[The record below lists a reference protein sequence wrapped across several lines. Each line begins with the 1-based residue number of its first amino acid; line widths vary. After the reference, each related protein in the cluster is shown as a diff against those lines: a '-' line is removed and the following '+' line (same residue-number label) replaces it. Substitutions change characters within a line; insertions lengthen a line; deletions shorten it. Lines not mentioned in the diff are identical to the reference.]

1 MSKSFFLLIT
11 ALVSLSASA
20 EVYKDSDLKQVS
32 YSSGQERG
40 AGSGIA
46 AEFHRAMDD
55 FIKLVKENKD
65 YFPGVNIKDLEA
77 AQLRVLVNY
86 KPIRVCN
93 TSAVLD
99 AHSNI
104 KKQTIFVNQAAWVA
118 KSWQDKVHISGHELL
133 LNTGYEK
140 SNQYQLS
147 NQVYKID
154 KDYLSKKYGD
164 QSLCQI
170 DPHNCDSYYGIKDN
184 LNEYIKLYTDKK
196 INLEDLQIL
205 IEMRLNTINIVKRTS
220 IGIKLLQLE
229 RTWYAMDKEGQIER
243 FIEALELAVDRE
255 LGPIIEEIRI
265 LSSSKLTEKQLSCV
279 EL

>member
-1 MSKSFFLLIT
+1 MIKGFFLLIT
-11 ALVSLSASA
+11 LMFCLSASA

-55 FIKLVKENKD
+55 FIMLVKDNKD
-65 YFPGVNIKDLEA
+65 YFPGVDIQDLEA

-86 KPIRVCN
+86 KPIKVCN

-104 KKQTIFVNQAAWVA
+104 KKQTIFVNQGAWVA
-118 KSWQDKVHISGHELL
+118 KSWQDKVHIAGHELL

-140 SNQYQLS
+140 SNQYQIS
-147 NQVYKID
+147 NQVYKI
-154 KDYLSKKYGD
+154 KRDYLSKKYGN
-164 QSLCQI
+164 QSLCKI
-170 DPHNCDSYYGIKDN
+170 DPYNCDSYYGLKDN
-184 LNEYIKLYTDKK
+184 LTELIKLYTDKK
-196 INLEDLQIL
+196 INLSDLQVL
-205 IEMRLNTINIVKRTS
+205 SEMRYNTIRIVKLTS
-220 IGIKLLQLE
+220 IGIKTLQLE
-229 RTWYAMDKEGQIER
+229 RTWYSINKERQIKR
-243 FIEALELAVDRE
+243 FIESLNFAVDRE
-255 LGPIIEEIRI
+255 LGPIMEEIRI
-265 LSSSKLTEKQLSCV
+265 LSSENLTKEQLSCV